1 MSRNDPINNST
12 RAFLPGKVEQNLRR
26 HQGMVKGHLIAL
38 LSLDRR
44 RETLAAF
51 VSISSVDVFIYKW
64 GSARIRIVLRRTGH
78 LWKELRRGPSLRFTV
93 SEW

>member
-1 MSRNDPINNST
+1 MSGRNKLIGCFDALSRNLFTVALQLRFMSRNDPINNAT

-44 RETLAAF
+44 RETLVAF
-51 VSISSVDVFIYKW
+51 VSISSGDVFIYK
-64 GSARIRIVLRRTGH
+64 
-78 LWKELRRGPSLRFTV
+78 
-93 SEW
+93 